1 MDKASPANFFHYNK
15 HLKKYAR
22 QNRQS
27 LTKSAAAMWKY
38 CLSKKQMKGY
48 YFRRERPILEY
59 IVDFVCLELMLVIEV
74 DGWSHEVEEQK
85 QKDLIRDGVLRK
97 VGFKILRFS
106 SWEVLNQIDEVSGLI
121 LQAVLEIEEEMG

>member
-1 MDKASPANFFHYNK
+1 
-15 HLKKYAR
+15 
-22 QNRQS
+22 
-27 LTKSAAAMWKY
+27 
-38 CLSKKQMKGY
+38 
-48 YFRRERPILEY
+48 
-59 IVDFVCLELMLVIEV
+59 MLVIEV

>member
-1 MDKASPANFFHYNK
+1 
-15 HLKKYAR
+15 
-22 QNRQS
+22 
-27 LTKSAAAMWKY
+27 
-38 CLSKKQMKGY
+38 MKGY

-85 QKDLIRDGVLRK
+85 QKDLIRDWVLRK

-106 SWEVLNQIDEVSGLI
+106 SWEVLNRINEVSGLI